1 MLKLTTLQNQARLRR
16 AHTLKSSPPAVGH
29 SDLTHLRNRAR
40 LRRAYTPKSSPPAA
54 GHNHLTRLR
63 NRARLRRA
71 NTPNSSPPA
80 AGPLDSSP
88 KLSPPAAGHHVLCQ
102 TAIFETF
109 HSISHQPGRVRGS
122 HLVRLVR
129 KDQAVILKSLNPIF
143 VPDNSARHNP
153 NTSANPQH
161 LDLLPVLPGT
171 LPLPQDLLPSPF
183 YL

>member
-1 MLKLTTLQNQARLRR
+1 MTT
-16 AHTLKSSPPAVGH
+16 
-29 SDLTHLRNRAR
+29 LRNRAR
-40 LRRAYTPKSSPPAA
+40 LRRA
-54 GHNHLTRLR
+54 HLTALR

-71 NTPNSSPPA
+71 NTPESSPPA

-88 KLSPPAAGHHVLCQ
+88 KSSPPVAGHHVLCQ

-143 VPDNSARHNP
+143 VPDNSARENP

-161 LDLLPVLPGT
+161 LDLLPVSAAANMLARLNKQGVASSPSHSGRKRKK
-171 LPLPQDLLPSPF
+171 LLLS
-183 YL
+183 YTRKKQ